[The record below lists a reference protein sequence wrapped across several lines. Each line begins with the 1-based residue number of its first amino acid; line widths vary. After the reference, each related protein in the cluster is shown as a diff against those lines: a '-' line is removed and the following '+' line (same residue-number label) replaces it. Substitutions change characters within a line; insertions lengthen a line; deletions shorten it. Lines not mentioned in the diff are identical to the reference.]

1 MKNNKAINSIKLL
14 LFDKS
19 VLIITIVLVSFYSCT
34 DVKAAKEEEPLE
46 KKVYLPEKNEV
57 KIVVLEHTSF
67 QKELVSN
74 GKLIAT
80 QKNSLK
86 FEVSE
91 RLEYLHVKNGSVVK
105 KNQVLA
111 SLNKFKFQQK
121 MERAKI
127 NLKKA
132 SLEFED
138 QLLGRGIFTIH
149 KDSIDNEVYEMVAS
163 RSGYDMALLELKT
176 AEFEL
181 KSTVLRAPF
190 NGEIAN
196 IHGEEF
202 EVVSAGQDFMTLIDD
217 TVFEVE
223 FYLIES
229 EIRDVA
235 VNNSVQLIPFALNK
249 TYTGKV
255 TSINP
260 FVEKNGTI
268 LVKAVVKNDGE
279 LTEGMNVKVK
289 IQKEIENQLVVPKS
303 AVVLRQNQQVLFK
316 VINSKAFWTYVQTTN
331 ENSQFYSLI
340 AHPDKSSAILHVGDS
355 VIVAGN
361 LNLAHDSQVLVKSS
375 N

>member
-1 MKNNKAINSIKLL
+1 MKKNKARSSVKLL
-14 LFDKS
+14 LFDKP
-19 VLIITIVLVSFYSCT
+19 VLIITIILISFYSCS
-34 DVKAAKEEEPLE
+34 KAKATKEDTLE
-46 KKVYLPEKNEV
+46 KKVYFPEKNEV
-57 KIVVLEHTSF
+57 EVLVLKNESF

-91 RLEYLHVKNGSVVK
+91 KLEYLHVKNGSVVK
-105 KNQVLA
+105 RNQKLA

-121 MERAKI
+121 LDRAKI

-138 QLLGRGIFTIH
+138 MLLGRGIFTTH
-149 KDSIDNEVYEMVAS
+149 KDSIDKEVYEMVAS
-163 RSGYDMALLELKT
+163 RSGYDIALLELKT

-190 NGEIAN
+190 NGKIAN
-196 IHGEEF
+196 IQGEQF
-202 EVVSAGQDFMTLIDD
+202 ENVSAGKDFMTLINDA
-217 TVFEVE
+217 VFEVE

-229 EIRDVA
+229 EIKDVA
-235 VNNSVQLIPFALNK
+235 VNNSVQILPFALNK

-260 FVEKNGTI
+260 IVEKNGTI
-268 LVKAVVKNDGE
+268 LVKAVLKNDGN

-289 IQKEIENQLVVPKS
+289 IQKEIKNQLVVPKS

-316 VINSKAFWTYVQTTN
+316 VIEGKAFWTYVQTTN

-340 AHPDKSSAILHVGDS
+340 AHPDKSSAILQTGDTI
-355 VIVAGN
+355 IVTGN
-361 LNLAHDSQVLVKSS
+361 LNLAHDSEVLIKSR

>member
-1 MKNNKAINSIKLL
+1 MMFSKKRKFFLNI
-14 LFDKS
+14 
-19 VLIITIVLVSFYSCT
+19 IVLALFAFYVFCFQSCT
-34 DVKAAKEEEPLE
+34 EAKPHNKDNLE
-46 KKVYLPEKNEV
+46 MKVYLPEKNEV
-57 KIVVLEHTSF
+57 KVLVLKKKSF

-91 RLEYLHVKNGSVVK
+91 KLEFLHVKNGSEVK
-105 KNQVLA
+105 KNQLLA

-121 MERAKI
+121 LERANI

-138 QLLGRGIFTIH
+138 MLLGRGIFTTQR
-149 KDSIDNEVYEMVAS
+149 DSIEKEVYEMVAS
-163 RSGYDMALLELKT
+163 RSGYDVALLELKT
-176 AEFEL
+176 AKFEL
-181 KSTVLRAPF
+181 NSTVLRAPF
-190 NGEIAN
+190 NGKIAN
-196 IHGEEF
+196 IHGEQF
-202 EVVSAGQDFMTLIDD
+202 ENVSAGKDFMTLIDD
-217 TVFEVE
+217 AIFEVE

-235 VNNSVQLIPFALNK
+235 VNNSVQIIPFALNRM
-249 TYTGKV
+249 YLGKV

-289 IQKEIENQLVVPKS
+289 IQREIKNQLVVPKS
-303 AVVLRQNQQVLFK
+303 TVVLRQNQQVLFK
-316 VINSKAFWTYVQTTN
+316 VIEGKAFWTYVQTTN

-340 AHPDKSSAILHVGDS
+340 AHPDKSSAILKAGDTI
-355 VIVAGN
+355 IVTGN
-361 LNLAHDSQVLVKSS
+361 LNLAHDSEVQIKFS